1 MIPLNIIPTGWY
13 HIGWTGELPPGAVKP
28 LKYFGQE
35 LVAFRTKTGQLTVLD
50 AFCTHLGAHLGYGG
64 KVIDDCIV
72 CPYHGWQWNT
82 DGHNT
87 LIPYQE
93 GTMKRPLRKW
103 PAVEQDGMMFVWY
116 DPKSSEPRWQLP
128 NIFTCFP
135 GDPADPADFYPAYPN
150 AIVDR
155 PCEPFPVQYMLEN
168 AADTAHFQFTHG
180 APLPPELLS
189 FSTDGFWEADMG
201 FLSPKTKEVALH
213 VRAVKPNI
221 GLSYTFFDGKAPY
234 RLVLSGTPV
243 DTRSC
248 HMRVTYYLPR
258 RPESP
263 DVMPADVLAFAAS
276 TNELYEEDA
285 RMWRHQQFRQRPI
298 YARQDIKGYTA
309 YRHWCEQFYEG
320 PATEMSVRFP
330 EDALME

>member
-13 HIGWTGELPPGAVKP
+13 HIGWTGELAPGAVKP

-35 LVAFRTKTGQLTVLD
+35 LVAFRTATGRLTVLD
-50 AFCTHLGAHLGYGG
+50 AFCSHLGAHLGYGG
-64 KVIDDCIV
+64 KVAGDCIV
-72 CPYHGWQWNT
+72 CPYHGWQWHA

-87 LIPYQE
+87 VIPYQQD
-93 GTMKRPLRKW
+93 TMKKPLRTW
-103 PAVEQDGMMFVWY
+103 PVTEQDGMMFVWY
-116 DPKSSEPRWQLP
+116 DPKGGAPRWALP
-128 NIFTCFP
+128 NIFTCF
-135 GDPADPADFYPAYPN
+135 GDHRADAEDFYPAYPH
-150 AIVDR
+150 AVVDR
-155 PCEPFPVQYMLEN
+155 PSEPFPVQYMLEN

-189 FSTDGFWEADMG
+189 FSTDGYWEADMG

-221 GLSYTFFDGKAPY
+221 GLSYTFFDGKSPY
-234 RLVLSGTPV
+234 RLVLSGTPI
-243 DTRSC
+243 DARSC

-263 DVMPADVLAFAAS
+263 EVMPAEVLAFAAS

-285 RMWRHQQFRQRPI
+285 RMWRHQQFRQRPV

-309 YRHWCEQFYEG
+309 YRKWCEQFYEG

-330 EDALME
+330 EDASME